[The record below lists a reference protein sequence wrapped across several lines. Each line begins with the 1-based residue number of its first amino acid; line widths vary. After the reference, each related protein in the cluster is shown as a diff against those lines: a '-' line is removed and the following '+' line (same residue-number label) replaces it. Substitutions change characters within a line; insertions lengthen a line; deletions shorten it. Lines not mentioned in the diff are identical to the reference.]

1 MDVLNVGSIASSIP
15 IGLVQVEYWI
25 EVAQVQYLVGVVQVT
40 EDFGGILSQ
49 AVGRALLAHQLN
61 PFYIPWQT
69 PHPGLHHILPV
80 PSTTCL
86 HCCDTIASDKH
97 KVALETIA
105 ICDLQTGCRNT
116 S

>member
-1 MDVLNVGSIASSIP
+1 MYYFIGSIAVP
-15 IGLVQVEYWI
+15 VPAGLVQVEYWI
-25 EVAQVQYLVGVVQVT
+25 EVAQVEYLVGVVQVT

-80 PSTTCL
+80 LSTSCL
-86 HCCDTIASDKH
+86 RCCDTIASDKH
-97 KVALETIA
+97 KVALETTL
-105 ICDLQTGCRNT
+105 ICDLQTGCSNI